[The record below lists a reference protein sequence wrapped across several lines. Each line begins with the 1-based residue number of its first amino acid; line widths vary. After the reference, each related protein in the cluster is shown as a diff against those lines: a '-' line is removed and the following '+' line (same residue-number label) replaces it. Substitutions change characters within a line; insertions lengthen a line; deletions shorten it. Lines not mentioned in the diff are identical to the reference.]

1 MARDENVGRE
11 NRGTGWGRA
20 RFDRA
25 TEQVKRNGGFR
36 LMKNSDAF
44 SRPPD
49 STLSANRSKTTHR
62 KDGSFEPSAVS
73 LIRAPWT
80 DELERR
86 RKAVARWRGED
97 ASGQPP
103 NE

>member
-1 MARDENVGRE
+1 M
-11 NRGTGWGRA
+11 
-20 RFDRA
+20 
-25 TEQVKRNGGFR
+25 
-36 LMKNSDAF
+36 
-44 SRPPD
+44 
-49 STLSANRSKTTHR
+49 SAHRSKTTHR
-62 KDGSFEPSAVS
+62 KDGRCDPSAVS